1 MKNLVPAVAVTTLL
15 AGSSLFAVAPQAKAD
30 TVMQDAKAVFTCKL
44 VNNQY
49 ATVPQ
54 IVQDEVD
61 AKYSVRVIQ
70 RNVIQESD
78 PILVW
83 TTTLDS
89 DHPDGAYMPEGR
101 CEAVSDRL
109 TNLAAS
115 MTLDG
120 LVQLSE
126 ASVSNYERVIS
137 ISEKPSY
144 WVPGDEVIF
153 TLKPGNRKEHQE
165 IHQIF
170 QLDLADSFGVGGPP
184 SDELDPN
191 LSPTPIIE

>member
-1 MKNLVPAVAVTTLL
+1 MNKLFPTVAVGLL
-15 AGSSLFAVAPQAKAD
+15 AGGSLLAIAPQAKAD

-54 IVQDEVD
+54 LVQDEVD
-61 AKYSVRVIQ
+61 AKYTTRLIQ
-70 RNVIQESD
+70 RNVLREGD

-89 DHPDGAYMPEGR
+89 DHPDGAYTPEGR
-101 CEAVSDRL
+101 CMSVSARL
-109 TNLAAS
+109 TNLAS
-115 MTLDG
+115 SVTLDG

-126 ASVSNYERVIS
+126 ASVANNERIVS
-137 ISEKPSY
+137 ISESPSFY
-144 WVPGDEVIF
+144 ASGDEVLF
-153 TLKPGNRKEHQE
+153 TLKPENRRFHKA

-170 QLDLADSFGVGGPP
+170 QLDIAESYGVGGPP
-184 SDELDPN
+184 SEVLVNPN
-191 LSPTPIIE
+191 LRAIPIVE